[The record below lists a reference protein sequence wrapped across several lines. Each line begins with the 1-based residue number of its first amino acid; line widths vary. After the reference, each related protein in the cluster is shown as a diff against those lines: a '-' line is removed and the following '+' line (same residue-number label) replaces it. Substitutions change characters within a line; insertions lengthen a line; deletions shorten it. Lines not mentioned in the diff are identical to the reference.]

1 CSDLPSPARGIVA
14 HVLEGVRLAFMVLTT
29 PRHCNT
35 HTGCLLFW
43 WMEVIME
50 KLENLLRISK
60 RSGFC
65 NISETKGCYNYINE
79 LKIRG
84 RRHGIT

>member
-1 CSDLPSPARGIVA
+1 
-14 HVLEGVRLAFMVLTT
+14 
-29 PRHCNT
+29 
-35 HTGCLLFW
+35 
-43 WMEVIME
+43 MEVIME